1 MRIRF
6 GTLFLA
12 AAVSLSL
19 TPAAFADTATEDLV
33 LARDACGSTDSL
45 PAAPRLAFTP
55 GASSTS
61 CGSLAAALGGSPT
74 EYPATEGVPVRL
86 DDSRPIH
93 VAISTSSYLGVLVG
107 GVGPETVE
115 IELVGKNADTKK
127 TVALGSGSVTRT
139 ADEMLTTAT
148 ALTEFDLPIAGKG
161 GTYSSLTLTLT
172 VGGSQFSGF
181 VDHDGKSFVS
191 LPIFD
196 ADVPVEEEV

>member
-1 MRIRF
+1 MRMRL

-12 AAVSLSL
+12 AAAGLSL
-19 TPAAFADTATEDLV
+19 APAAFADTATEDLV

-61 CGSLAAALGGSPT
+61 CGNLAAGLGGAPT
-74 EYPATEGVPVRL
+74 EYPATEGVPVTL
-86 DDSRPIH
+86 DESRPIH
-93 VAISTSSYLGVLVG
+93 VAISTSSYLGVAVG

-115 IELVGKNADTKK
+115 IELTGKNAVTRK
-127 TVALGSGSVTRT
+127 TVSLGYGSVTRS

-161 GTYSSLTLTLT
+161 GQYSALNLTLT

-181 VDHDGKSFVS
+181 VDHDGSSFVS

-196 ADVPVEEEV
+196 ADVPVEEE